1 MLSKNLIPLG
11 LITSGL
17 FSGIVIT
24 FFLPPE
30 KLVLVLP
37 LPTSVVG
44 AGLAQWSHKD
54 DES

>member
-1 MLSKNLIPLG
+1 MLSKNLIPFG
-11 LITSGL
+11 LIASGL

-24 FFLPPE
+24 FFLPTE
-30 KLVLVLP
+30 KLVLLLP
-37 LPTSVVG
+37 LPTSLVG